1 MKRIASRAKSKV
13 LRAKNRK
20 KKRNPML
27 YALCPVLLIA
37 VFLPHT
43 PARCD
48 FLPEPNGEKFGL
60 EYGETIAGVPA
71 SPPKIDGKLD
81 DWKHAVWIAF
91 DSEDELF
98 RGRGAWKGKD
108 DLSVLWSTMY
118 DEKNFYFAAA
128 VRDDIFAPSSN
139 VGESW
144 LGDTIFLY
152 IDWANQKIEVSSK
165 PNFALINDK
174 AYVSDPSGKN
184 PQLPQSEIAIVPCE
198 DLDEGGMIYEVAM
211 PFEFLTKVEIAEG
224 VEIGFTPGYE
234 EGTDNPEGKAGM
246 VFMDWNGVDP
256 DQAQNLGKLTFGGPL
271 AVDRT
276 GKLPAAWGRMKAETM
291 NFTN

>member
-1 MKRIASRAKSKV
+1 MKWIAWRANDSSRCLMEESSIQH
-13 LRAKNRK
+13 
-20 KKRNPML
+20 
-27 YALCPVLLIA
+27 YALCPMLLIA
-37 VFLPHT
+37 VFLSYT
-43 PARCD
+43 PALCD
-48 FLPEPNGEKFGL
+48 FLPEPNGEQFGL
-60 EYGETIAGVPA
+60 EYGETIAGIPA
-71 SPPKIDGKLD
+71 NPPKIDGKLD
-81 DWKHAVWIAF
+81 DWKYAVWIAF

-98 RGRGAWKGKD
+98 RGRGAWKGED

-118 DEKNFYFAAA
+118 DQKNFYFAAA
-128 VRDDIFAPSSN
+128 VRDDIFAPSAN

-174 AYVSDPSGKN
+174 AVVSDSSGRN

-198 DLDEGGMIYEVAM
+198 DLGEGGMIYEVAM

-234 EGTDNPEGKAGM
+234 EGTDNPEKKASM
-246 VFMDWNGVDP
+246 VFMDWNAVDP

-271 AVDRT
+271 AVDRI
-276 GKLPAAWGRMKAETM
+276 GKLPATWGRAKLK
-291 NFTN
+291 